1 MKKEI
6 TPVLLWVD
14 QIEFDRQLHL
24 IQNRLIPIL
33 NKIKV
38 EFLKLGIGQ
47 MDNAF
52 LQDILFD
59 NFKLIKEKLAEQIKD
74 EAPSRFLKGEA
85 VNTANKLLAR
95 LYSAYEELKLT
106 SNMEFTIIMDFPSVD
121 DAGNIVLTDEAIQSL
136 RDLNSKFCMTERGQ
150 ELLAAHRECVKALN
164 RFYQMAKANMSD
176 NPSELG
182 ELFDF
187 DEEGNII
194 ASPQDYDWYLYARQA
209 KKVAK

>member
-14 QIEFDRQLHL
+14 QIEFDRHLHL
-24 IQNRLIPIL
+24 IQKRLIPIL
-33 NKIKV
+33 NKIKI
-38 EFLKLGIGQ
+38 EFLKLGIGP

-52 LQDILFD
+52 LQDILFG
-59 NFKLIKEKLAEQIKD
+59 NFKLIKEKLTEQIKN
-74 EAPSRFLKGEA
+74 EVPSRFVKGEA
-85 VNTANKLLAR
+85 INAANKLLSR
-95 LYSAYEELKLT
+95 LYNASEELKLT
-106 SNMEFTIIMDFPSVD
+106 SNVEFSIIMDYPSVD

-136 RDLNSKFCMTERGQ
+136 KDLNSKFCMTPRGQ
-150 ELLAAHRECVKALN
+150 ELLEAHRECVKALN

-176 NPSELG
+176 NPNELG

-194 ASPQDYDWYLYARQA
+194 ASAQDYDWYLYARQL
-209 KKVAK
+209 K